1 MRRAADEDLWKW
13 RDAGVLTGF
22 MEGAEG
28 GLDAGLVFL
37 VGDAEPAG
45 LCGQHADADLL
56 GGDERAEG
64 GGEVA
69 FGFEIGAFF
78 AEEGNKLVFEK
89 WKKGGGEGPAVH
101 RDDCVGGKDGG
112 GAIWPRDA
120 GTATGIVL
128 EGGLLLDAGEPAG
141 GVNLAD
147 AAGDGTM
154 LRERVA
160 EAEADHGE
168 FGSARV
174 GDVEEL
180 GEAAERVGAVEIVGV
195 DDGEGAIHDTTG
207 APDGVASAPGFFA
220 TRRRGEPGGQVVG
233 LLEGV
238 ADFEARVGGVARSD
252 AGAER
257 FLEVAADYEDDL
269 GKAGLAGVTDG
280 IVEDGLAVRAERVHL
295 LEAAVAAAQAGGEDD
310 ESGGHRG
317 NAEL

>member
-1 MRRAADEDLWKW
+1 
-13 RDAGVLTGF
+13 

-56 GGDERAEG
+56 GGDERSDG

-101 RDDCVGGKDGG
+101 RDNGVGGECNN
-112 GAIWPRDA
+112 GAVGPRNA
-120 GTATGIVL
+120 GAATGIGL

-168 FGSARV
+168 FGGARV
-174 GDVEEL
+174 GDIEEL
-180 GEAAERVGAVEIVGV
+180 GEAAEGVGSVEIIGV
-195 DDGEGAIHDTTG
+195 DDGEGAVHDAAG
-207 APDGVASAPGFFA
+207 APDGMAGAPGFFA
-220 TRRRGEPGGQVVG
+220 TEGWAEARWEVVG

-238 ADFEARVGGVARSD
+238 ADFEAGVGGVPRAD
-252 AGAER
+252 AGAEGV
-257 FLEVAADYEDDL
+257 LEVAADDEDDL
-269 GKAGLAGVTDG
+269 GKAGLTGVTDG
-280 IVEDGLAVRAERVHL
+280 IVQDGLTLGTERVHL
-295 LEAAVAAAQAGGEDD
+295 LKAAVAGAQAGGEDD